1 MTVDMTD
8 NNADS
13 FTNREL
19 TLQTGLKLY
28 LDRAFSEYL
37 DVEQRESLKQQ
48 LVNLR
53 NRSATD
59 VVAELNI
66 LPVASTRDF

>member
-8 NNADS
+8 NYADS

-37 DVEQRESLKQQ
+37 DV
-48 LVNLR
+48 
-53 NRSATD
+53 D
-59 VVAELNI
+59 CM
-66 LPVASTRDF
+66 